1 MIYTPDALKS
11 FSQRAEAAAR
21 KPVTRYGV
29 IVHVDTDCDWA
40 GPDFI
45 IQPLDLEGLK
55 IFKEFAMKM
64 AAHYN
69 SLKIKP

>member
-45 IQPLDLEGLK
+45 IEPLDIEGLK
-55 IFKEFAMKM
+55 IFKEFAVKM
-64 AAHYN
+64 ANHYKT
-69 SLKIKP
+69 L